1 MFPHLLL
8 QFHCTTI
15 FFCSPQ
21 TCLIQSLPCSW
32 WCVDGCPVELTK
44 IFIGIVSLVV
54 QSLPMLNGFFIS
66 TFFFFSSSFIFSLM
80 NLFFFFDSLIAFL
93 NSTDHSSFTRLC
105 SLIFRFDFMIPH
117 QLLNFVA
124 MEPVCS
130 CVGLSDE
137 LVVLY
142 FVRFLS
148 CVCCVAGVC
157 EHGMVFESI

>member
-1 MFPHLLL
+1 MHRQFLQDQMFPHLLL

-32 WCVDGCPVELTK
+32 RCVDGCPVELTK
-44 IFIGIVSLVV
+44 IFIGIVSLVA
-54 QSLPMLNGFFIS
+54 QSLPMLNCFFIS
-66 TFFFFSSSFIFSLM
+66 RFSFVLFFHFFLM

-105 SLIFRFDFMIPH
+105 SLIFRFNFMIPH

-137 LVVLY
+137 LVVL
-142 FVRFLS
+142 
-148 CVCCVAGVC
+148 
-157 EHGMVFESI
+157 